1 MVQVAIIIIGNKLP
15 IGGNKNIMNVEELIY
30 QYSDT
35 LEHKEQAIFSTLYI
49 VGNRLQ
55 TLFDNH
61 IKDISLKQF
70 MLLSIIR
77 NSKKEL
83 TFTQLGEPD

>member
-1 MVQVAIIIIGNKLP
+1 
-15 IGGNKNIMNVEELIY
+15 MNVDELIY

-35 LEHKEQAIFSTLYI
+35 LEHKEQAIFSSLYI

-55 TLFDNH
+55 ALFDNH

-70 MLLSIIR
+70 LLFSIIR
-77 NSKKEL
+77 NPKKEL
-83 TFTQLGEPD
+83 TFTRLGELIGCSR

>member
-1 MVQVAIIIIGNKLP
+1 
-15 IGGNKNIMNVEELIY
+15 MNVEELIY

-61 IKDISLKQF
+61 IKEYITKTIYASF
-70 MLLSIIR
+70 
-77 NSKKEL
+77 NY
-83 TFTQLGEPD
+83 

>member
-1 MVQVAIIIIGNKLP
+1 
-15 IGGNKNIMNVEELIY
+15 MNVDELIY

-35 LEHKEQAIFSTLYI
+35 LEHKEQAIFRSLYI

-55 TLFDNH
+55 ALFDNH

-70 MLLSIIR
+70 LLFSIIR
-77 NSKKEL
+77 NPKKEL
-83 TFTQLGEPD
+83 TFTRLGELIGCSR